1 MLSSNVGYSIAMDAN
16 KSGEETARKAMDTM
30 FNPKIGLLYANYQES
45 DKVLLGA
52 KSILQEVPVIGSTV
66 KDAIMV
72 QDGIISSDTGFSGM
86 MVIDC
91 EDMHV
96 SVAGSERGKNP
107 REIGRQ
113 VALEAVRNSGL
124 KIKPSYMYMVS
135 FSREEEIYLKGIQ
148 DVVGRVPL
156 FGGSVIE
163 DKSSRIFCNDKVL
176 KSGCAVAFFYTTNP
190 IATEYTGGYQET
202 KDMGI
207 ITKVEKYR
215 SLMQIDNIPAL
226 KKYTEWRKIKPKD
239 LKDNSYVL
247 SPLAIKDA
255 LGDVTVIRNLLD
267 SSNGMLLSNDIKVGT
282 AVIRME
288 STIEQ
293 LIDAPK
299 RAIDHLNHLID
310 EEVGAYFLIHNMDR
324 KLLIGSDFDKVYTK
338 IKKSVGDIPFLMI
351 FTSNEYGYSNHSANS
366 CGSLMLSFTAFSR

>member
-190 IATEYTGGYQET
+190 IATEYTGSYQET

-226 KKYTEWRKIKPKD
+226 KKYTEWRNIKPKD

>member
-1 MLSSNVGYSIAMDAN
+1 MLSSNVGYSIAMDAS
-16 KSGEETARKAMDTM
+16 KSGEETARKAVDTM
-30 FNPKIGLLYANYQES
+30 FNPKIGLLYANYQDS

-72 QDGIISSDTGFSGM
+72 QDGIISSETGFSGM

-190 IATEYTGGYQET
+190 IATEYSSGYQET

-215 SLMQIDNIPAL
+215 SLMQIDNMPAL
-226 KKYTEWRKIKPKD
+226 KKYTEWRNIKTKD

-288 STIEQ
+288 ATIEQ

-299 RAIDHLNHLID
+299 KAIDHLNHLID

-324 KLLIGSDFDKVYTK
+324 KLLIGSDFDKVYSK
-338 IKKSVGDIPFLMI
+338 IKKSIGDTPFLMI
-351 FTSNEYGYSNHSANS
+351 FTPNEYGYSNHSANS

>member
-239 LKDNSYVL
+239 LKDNGYVL

-255 LGDVTVIRNLLD
+255 LGDVTAIRNLLD

-338 IKKSVGDIPFLMI
+338 IKKSVGEIPFLMI

>member
-226 KKYTEWRKIKPKD
+226 KKYTEWRNIKPKD